1 MEKVNLLNETTHTE
15 TIQNLNNE
23 THETT
28 HIETHEQLQET
39 QLNKL
44 QEQLQENLQEELE
57 IERLEEAQLQEL
69 EIERLEEAQLQE
81 IQLNEIQE
89 QLQQTQLNETQ
100 QTQQTQQAELN
111 GIQKYIF
118 ENSNIE
124 NELLKT
130 LSKFFNEIDLVFDYI
145 DKQKV
150 SKLQK
155 YLESLKDSTN
165 LKTFVKETILAL
177 EAYDKDISYIMTT
190 RNKIKTSE
198 YSFLNNVTLF
208 NNILCFNCFSNENKN
223 TKRSIVKYLYNIY
236 MSVFILNFGLIDNLN
251 IDSFTT
257 HLSNFLNGIQENIDR
272 EVIKVSP
279 KSKQKSKQNGNING
293 NSLNINLLE
302 SLMGNSDIMNLATDL
317 SKDIQDQKIDPM
329 MLLSSIMSGKPNNT
343 IQNLVSNITNK
354 IESKINNGEIDKTLF
369 EQQAKNIINSVQNS
383 NGGIPGIQHLFENFK

>member
-1 MEKVNLLNETTHTE
+1 
-15 TIQNLNNE
+15 
-23 THETT
+23 
-28 HIETHEQLQET
+28 LQET
-39 QLNKL
+39 QLP
-44 QEQLQENLQEELE
+44 
-57 IERLEEAQLQEL
+57 
-69 EIERLEEAQLQE
+69 
-81 IQLNEIQE
+81 QLNEM
-89 QLQQTQLNETQ
+89 
-100 QTQQTQQAELN
+100 
-111 GIQKYIF
+111 QKYIF

-130 LSKFFNEIDLVFDYI
+130 LGKFFNEIDLVFDNI

-155 YLESLKDSTN
+155 YLGSLKDSTN

-177 EAYDKDISYIMTT
+177 ETYDKDISYIMTT

-208 NNILCFNCFSNENKN
+208 DNILCFSCFSNENKN

-236 MSVFILNFGLIDNLN
+236 MSVFILNFGLIDNIN

-257 HLSNFLNGIQENIDR
+257 HLSNFLNGINLNSQMEFE
-272 EVIKVSP
+272 EVITIS
-279 KSKQKSKQNGNING
+279 SKNKIKQNPKQNVNVNG
-293 NSLNINLLE
+293 PNINLLE

-329 MLLSSIMSGKPNNT
+329 MLLSSIMSGKPNDM

-354 IESKINNGEIDKTLF
+354 IESKINNGEIDKTMF

-383 NGGIPGIQHLFENFK
+383 NGGIQQLFGNFK

>member
-1 MEKVNLLNETTHTE
+1 MDKENLLNETNHPE

-23 THETT
+23 LQET
-28 HIETHEQLQET
+28 QLQET
-39 QLNKL
+39 QL
-44 QEQLQENLQEELE
+44 QETQLQETQLHELQETQLQEELE
-57 IERLEEAQLQEL
+57 IERLQETQLHELQEQLQEEL
-69 EIERLEEAQLQE
+69 EIERLQETQL
-81 IQLNEIQE
+81 QE
-89 QLQQTQLNETQ
+89 QLQETQLSQLNELQETQ
-100 QTQQTQQAELN
+100 LQETQLPQLN
-111 GIQKYIF
+111 EMQKYIF

-130 LSKFFNEIDLVFDYI
+130 LGKFFNEIDLVFDNI

-155 YLESLKDSTN
+155 YLGSLKDSTN

-177 EAYDKDISYIMTT
+177 ETYDKDISYIMTT

-208 NNILCFNCFSNENKN
+208 DNILCFSCFSNENKN

-236 MSVFILNFGLIDNLN
+236 MSVFILNFGLIDNIN

-257 HLSNFLNGIQENIDR
+257 HLSNFLSGINLDE
-272 EVIKVSP
+272 EVITIS
-279 KSKQKSKQNGNING
+279 SKNKIKQNPKQNVNG
-293 NSLNINLLE
+293 SNINLLE

-329 MLLSSIMSGKPNNT
+329 MLLSSIMSGKPNDM

-354 IESKINNGEIDKTLF
+354 IESKINNGEIDKTMF

-383 NGGIPGIQHLFENFK
+383 NGGIQQLFGNFK

>member
-1 MEKVNLLNETTHTE
+1 MDKENLLNETNHPE

-23 THETT
+23 LQET
-28 HIETHEQLQET
+28 QLQET
-39 QLNKL
+39 QLQETQLHEL
-44 QEQLQENLQEELE
+44 QETQLQEELE
-57 IERLEEAQLQEL
+57 IERLQETQLHELQEQLQEEL
-69 EIERLEEAQLQE
+69 EIERLQETQL
-81 IQLNEIQE
+81 QE
-89 QLQQTQLNETQ
+89 QLQETQLQEQLQETQLQETQLPQLNEM
-100 QTQQTQQAELN
+100 
-111 GIQKYIF
+111 QKYIF

-130 LSKFFNEIDLVFDYI
+130 LGKFFNEIDLVFDNI

-155 YLESLKDSTN
+155 YLGSLKDSTN

-177 EAYDKDISYIMTT
+177 ETYDKDISYIMTT

-208 NNILCFNCFSNENKN
+208 DNILCFSCFSNENKN

-236 MSVFILNFGLIDNLN
+236 MSVFILNFGLIDNIN

-257 HLSNFLNGIQENIDR
+257 HLSNFLSGINLDE
-272 EVIKVSP
+272 EVITIS
-279 KSKQKSKQNGNING
+279 SKNKIKQNPKQNVNG
-293 NSLNINLLE
+293 PNINLLE

-329 MLLSSIMSGKPNNT
+329 MLLSSIMSGKPNDM

-354 IESKINNGEIDKTLF
+354 IESKINNGEIDKTMF

-383 NGGIPGIQHLFENFK
+383 NGGIQQLFGNFK

>member
-1 MEKVNLLNETTHTE
+1 MDKENLLNETNHPE

-23 THETT
+23 LQETQLQELQ
-28 HIETHEQLQET
+28 ETQLQET
-39 QLNKL
+39 QLHEL
-44 QEQLQENLQEELE
+44 QEQLQEQLQEELE
-57 IERLEEAQLQEL
+57 IERLQETQL
-69 EIERLEEAQLQE
+69 
-81 IQLNEIQE
+81 QE
-89 QLQQTQLNETQ
+89 QLQETQLPQLNELQEQLQETQLTQLNEM
-100 QTQQTQQAELN
+100 
-111 GIQKYIF
+111 QKYIF

-130 LSKFFNEIDLVFDYI
+130 LGKFFNEIDLVFDNI

-155 YLESLKDSTN
+155 YLGSLKDSTN

-177 EAYDKDISYIMTT
+177 ETYDKDISYIMTT

-208 NNILCFNCFSNENKN
+208 DNILCFSCFSNENKN

-236 MSVFILNFGLIDNLN
+236 MSVFILNFGLIDNIN

-257 HLSNFLNGIQENIDR
+257 HLSNFLNGINLNSQMEFE
-272 EVIKVSP
+272 EVITIS
-279 KSKQKSKQNGNING
+279 SKNKIKQNPKQNPKQNVNVNG
-293 NSLNINLLE
+293 PNINLLE

-329 MLLSSIMSGKPNNT
+329 MLLSSIMSGKPNDM

-354 IESKINNGEIDKTLF
+354 IESKINNGEIDKTMF

-383 NGGIPGIQHLFENFK
+383 NGGIQQLFGNFK